1 MNYHDYWMLAKQLPD
16 DNELKTIL
24 KYSRCQKCV
33 YEGTCKKMDIAGS
46 CKDYKRDPPDGG
58 YYG

>member
-1 MNYHDYWMLAKQLPD
+1 MNYHDYWMLAKQLPN

-33 YEGTCKKMDIAGS
+33 YEDECRSFDRGDCPN
-46 CKDYKRDPPDGG
+46 YKRDPPDGG

>member
-1 MNYHDYWMLAKQLPD
+1 MLAKQLPD
-16 DNELKTIL
+16 DNELKNIL

-33 YEGTCKKMDIAGS
+33 YEGECRSFDRGD
-46 CKDYKRDPPDGG
+46 CPNYKRDPPDGG